1 MEGPGLQGRFA
12 YLRVRNAGSWL
23 VGWSGLRVR
32 LGTCESVGEAGV
44 SVGVGCWLSGVR
56 GWVIG
61 GEGGCGSVGCLSELD
76 GGG

>member
-1 MEGPGLQGRFA
+1 MQGEFA
-12 YLRVRNAGSWL
+12 YLLVRNVGSWL

-44 SVGVGCWLSGVR
+44 SVGVGRWLNGVR
-56 GWVIG
+56 GCVIG